1 MLWLPVLVTAE
12 ALRPRLQHDPRRWS
26 SVFPVGMYCT
36 CSIAVGRLI
45 DSGTIISLARASI
58 WIALA
63 VWLTTAVAEGRSLAT
78 R

>member
-1 MLWLPVLVTAE
+1 
-12 ALRPRLQHDPRRWS
+12 
-26 SVFPVGMYCT
+26 MYCT

-45 DSGTIISLARASI
+45 GSGTIISLARASI

-63 VWLTTAVAEGRSLAT
+63 VWLTTAVAEVRSLVT